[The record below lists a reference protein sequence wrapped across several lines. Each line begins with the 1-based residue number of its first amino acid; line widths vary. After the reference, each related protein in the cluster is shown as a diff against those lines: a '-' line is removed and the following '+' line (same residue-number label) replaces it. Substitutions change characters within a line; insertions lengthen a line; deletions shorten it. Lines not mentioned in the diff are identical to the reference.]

1 MYKGLSL
8 HLTNQKKTSPE
19 EINCIIITDGS
30 GSEIERKVAVTM
42 QISQHKENKIRF
54 NLIYLFMT

>member
-30 GSEIERKVAVTM
+30 GSEIERKW
-42 QISQHKENKIRF
+42 Q
-54 NLIYLFMT
+54 